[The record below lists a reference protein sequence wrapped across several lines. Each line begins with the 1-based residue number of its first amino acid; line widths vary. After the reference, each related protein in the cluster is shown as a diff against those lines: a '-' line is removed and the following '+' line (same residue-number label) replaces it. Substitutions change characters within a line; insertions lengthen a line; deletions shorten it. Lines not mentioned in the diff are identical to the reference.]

1 MEDGLW
7 ERICNTL
14 QRETT
19 ATDFNQ
25 FITPLRPEIDG
36 AVLKLTVHN
45 RFALEK
51 VQERFLER
59 IDELA
64 RNYGD
69 PSRPVEVVLKLVN
82 RDAGIA
88 LPKRAAT
95 HFSDAIK
102 SEYTFERFVE
112 GTSNKFAKEAAW
124 AVAENPGQRFNPLL
138 VYGGSGLGKTHLMHG
153 IGNEIRHRH
162 PGFNIIYKTAQ
173 HFVDEMVRALGESTM
188 RQFSDKYV
196 NAQVFLVDDIQFFAA
211 KERSQEEFFNVFNT
225 LVDSGAQVVL
235 SCDRYPTE
243 IEKLETRLAS
253 RCVMGLSAGVNLP
266 DVEDRAAILGRKAAE
281 HGIVLDSD
289 IALYVAG
296 RVRSNVRE
304 LEGALE
310 RVLWAQK
317 IRGCPIDIALVNQTL
332 HDVFRVHTRKITV
345 EGIQKEVAEYFQIR
359 ATDLKDPTRKRAI
372 ARPRQIA
379 MAIAAELTNNS
390 LQSIGHEF
398 GGRDHTT
405 VLHAVRNVEKLR
417 NEEVQV
423 QEDYTHLLR
432 MLSG

>member
-7 ERICNTL
+7 ERICKTL
-14 QRETT
+14 QKETT

-51 VQERFLER
+51 VQERFLRR

-64 RNYGD
+64 GHYGD
-69 PSRPVEVVLKLVN
+69 PGRALEVELKLAN
-82 RDAGIA
+82 RDSAIA
-88 LPKRAAT
+88 EPKRATA
-95 HFSDAIK
+95 HHSDALRT
-102 SEYTFERFVE
+102 EYTFGRFVE
-112 GTSNKFAKEAAW
+112 GTTNKFAKEAAW

-138 VYGGSGLGKTHLMHG
+138 LYGGSGLGKTHLMHA
-153 IGNEIRHRH
+153 IGNEIRSRH
-162 PGFNIIYKTAQ
+162 DNFNIIYKTAQ

-188 RQFSDKYV
+188 RQFSNKYV

-211 KERSQEEFFNVFNT
+211 KERSQEEFFNVFNN

-266 DVEDRAAILGRKAAE
+266 DVEDRAAILARKASE
-281 HGIVLDSD
+281 NGVRLDSD
-289 IALYVAG
+289 IAMYIAG

-310 RVLWAQK
+310 RVLWAKK

-332 HDVFRVHTRKITV
+332 HDVFRIHTRKITV
-345 EGIQKEVAEYFQIR
+345 EGIQKEVAEYFHIR

-372 ARPRQIA
+372 ARPRQMA
-379 MAIAAELTNNS
+379 MAIAAELTNSS
-390 LQSIGHEF
+390 LQSIGQEF

-405 VLHAVRNVEKLR
+405 VLHAVRNIEKLR
-417 NEEVQV
+417 NEEMQV